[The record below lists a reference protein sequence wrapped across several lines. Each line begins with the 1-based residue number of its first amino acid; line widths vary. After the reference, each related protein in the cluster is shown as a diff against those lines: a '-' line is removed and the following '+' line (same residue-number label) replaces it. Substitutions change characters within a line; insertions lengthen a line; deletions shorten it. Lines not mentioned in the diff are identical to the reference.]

1 MRDVTKQFYG
11 GFSTEHR
18 IIYIYISIYIYVIIC
33 NILNCIHIIIYINM
47 YSYVMLYIYIHI
59 CSYTFIQLYIYVLFF
74 HGNVN
79 VPGEFSSLDMEVDI
93 VEIAHQLMPF
103 G

>member
-1 MRDVTKQFYG
+1 
-11 GFSTEHR
+11 
-18 IIYIYISIYIYVIIC
+18 
-33 NILNCIHIIIYINM
+33 M
-47 YSYVMLYIYIHI
+47 YSYVMLYIYIYVVTHLY
-59 CSYTFIQLYIYVLFF
+59 SYIYIYVLFF

-103 G
+103 GWFTLWQTYMAMENHNF